1 MWTEAM
7 GPWVNVD
14 GSNGSCDGS
23 GQHQGVTRGLSPVD
37 TGCGKLLQGPEVGV
51 MCEGFL
57 VL

>member
-37 TGCGKLLQGPEVGV
+37 TGRGKLLQGPEVGV
-51 MCEGFL
+51 IC
-57 VL
+57 V